1 MNSIELVEHCFGSD
15 IRIDGKSLEINELNE
30 NNPQEVIELRKL
42 LINELFEIVEKI
54 SNTDLRYIGEIITTI
69 SDKYEFSEEE
79 SNESS
84 CDQCGNWN
92 YINKFV
98 KRIEENE

>member
-1 MNSIELVEHCFGSD
+1 MNSIEIVEHCFGSD
-15 IRIDGKSLEINELNE
+15 VRIDGKSLEINELNE
-30 NNPQEVIELRKL
+30 NNPQEVIELRKI
-42 LINELFEIVEKI
+42 LINELFEIFEKI

-69 SDKYEFSEEE
+69 SDKYEISEEE

-92 YINKFV
+92 YYSKFV
-98 KRIEENE
+98 KKDDENI